1 MSGLRGPARAQG
13 TFAAVAKRV
22 AAIIIRTAQVDRL
35 ELGVT
40 MLTCERL
47 LSFDTSSLSDDFSG
61 GRFDR

>member
-1 MSGLRGPARAQG
+1 MPRLRAPRAQR
-13 TFAAVAKRV
+13 TFAAVAKRA
-22 AAIIIRTAQVDRL
+22 AAIIILTAQADRL

-40 MLTCERL
+40 MVTWKRL